1 MQPVNPDRGSLEA
14 HFGSLISTSLRVQV
28 GVNDPTL
35 EKYLTA
41 LVVGFLRADAPP
53 VRIGMPLLP
62 QVVRLATDADAI
74 DPSAGQRENAIRLH
88 QAVGDAVLFVGGMF
102 PNQLSGKRL
111 PKPKIKRAPIVDEIK
126 LARSSYRR
134 ASELARAIDSAQ
146 AGLFRRLSQ
155 GFETFMFSLQ
165 IVGDE
170 VRLRKPT

>member
-1 MQPVNPDRGSLEA
+1 MRPVNPQRGTLEA
-14 HFGSLISTSLRVQV
+14 HFGNLVATSLRVQV

-35 EKYLTA
+35 EEYLTT

-62 QVVRLATDADAI
+62 QVVKLATDADAI
-74 DPSAGQRENAIRLH
+74 DPSTGQRERAISLH

-111 PKPKIKRAPIVDEIK
+111 RKPKIRRVPIVDEVE
-126 LARSSYRR
+126 LARCSYRR
-134 ASELARAIDSAQ
+134 AGELAQADDYAR

-170 VRLRKPT
+170 VRLRKPA